1 MIQQKPDAIVAFTPP
16 DDYRPFANVEVC
28 GIKGRNV
35 EYIVEAEGFPPVLI
49 GMGEAP
55 LVWMAQVTEEPDAP
69 WRWVVNQGVSASSA
83 IRVLANTEEHSV
95 LVKKR
100 SVPLLA
106 AYIEQGG
113 KLVVTHLDMRPL
125 GINIYSDDG
134 HFYAGDAKMD
144 NCVYINVRSMFEIGP
159 PPAKRLA

>member
-1 MIQQKPDAIVAFTPP
+1 MIQKKTKTIAAFTPP
-16 DDYRPFANVEVC
+16 EEYRPFANVEVC

-35 EYIVEAEGFPPVLI
+35 QHIVEAEGFPPVLI
-49 GMGEAP
+49 GMGEVP
-55 LVWMAQVTEEPDAP
+55 MVWMAQVTEEPDSP
-69 WRWVVNQGVSASSA
+69 WRWIVEKGESASTA
-83 IRVLANTEEHSV
+83 IKVLTDPEAHSV

-106 AYIEQGG
+106 AEIALGDR
-113 KLVVTHLDMRPL
+113 LVLTHLDMRPL
-125 GINIYSDDG
+125 CINIYSEDG

-159 PPAKRLA
+159 PPVKRFA